1 MGLIDNCFCGI
12 LTAFLLTLGGIVTM
26 QSQGMSTTI
35 PQVVTITD
43 ENQQEI
49 KNITVNFGAIL
60 QSVLNIFASFF
71 KK

>member
-35 PQVVTITD
+35 PQVVTDANKDYLANIG
-43 ENQQEI
+43 ENI
-49 KNITVNFGAIL
+49 MAIL
-60 QSVLNIFASFF
+60 ENLSSIIASFF
-71 KK
+71 QN